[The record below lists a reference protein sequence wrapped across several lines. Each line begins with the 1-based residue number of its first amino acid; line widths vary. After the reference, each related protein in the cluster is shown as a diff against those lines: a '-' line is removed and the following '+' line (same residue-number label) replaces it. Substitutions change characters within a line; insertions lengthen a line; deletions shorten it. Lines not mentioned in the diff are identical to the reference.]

1 LQTQSAIIDKI
12 NNYGKNNIPFVLLV
26 DFLIHQTICF
36 TMDELAENNI
46 EISFPHFKSAQPS
59 DIRSQEKVQ
68 IEKKNISFETYEK
81 AFHVVKKQLDY
92 GNSYL
97 TNLTFATPIETKNS
111 LQEIFQSA
119 HAKYKINYKNE
130 WISFSPETF
139 IQIVDGKIISCPMK
153 GTIDASIENA
163 EQLILQDDKETAE
176 HYTIVDLIRNDI
188 SIVATHVQVEKFRYI
203 DTIKTSN
210 KTLLQVSSKIV
221 GDLPTNYLEQ
231 LGNIIF
237 SLLPAGSISGAPKK
251 KTLEIIQEAEKVDRG
266 FYTGTCFY
274 FDGKSIDSC
283 VLIRFI
289 EQTSNGLVYKSG
301 GGITI
306 NSDVEKEYQELIDK
320 IYVPTL

>member
-1 LQTQSAIIDKI
+1 
-12 NNYGKNNIPFVLLV
+12 
-26 DFLIHQTICF
+26 
-36 TMDELAENNI
+36 
-46 EISFPHFKSAQPS
+46 
-59 DIRSQEKVQ
+59 
-68 IEKKNISFETYEK
+68 
-81 AFHVVKKQLDY
+81 
-92 GNSYL
+92 
-97 TNLTFATPIETKNS
+97 
-111 LQEIFQSA
+111 
-119 HAKYKINYKNE
+119 
-130 WISFSPETF
+130 
-139 IQIVDGKIISCPMK
+139 MK

-221 GDLPTNYLEQ
+221 GELPTNYLEQ